1 MRGGEEENVGACV
14 GESVPT
20 EGKDWV
26 GMVSAGLRVRVR
38 QVGMQVV
45 EVGVGADLGLAYAA
59 QECRRG
65 FVQTGVL
72 QQETCQLAACV
83 AADAC
88 DGDPWSMPRIAIPL
102 GSGCIQET
110 RWGRVSQCILQFAPS
125 TG

>member
-26 GMVSAGLRVRVR
+26 GTVSAGLRVR
-38 QVGMQVV
+38 QVGMQVI
-45 EVGVGADLGLAYAA
+45 EVGVGADLGLVCAA

-72 QQETCQLAACV
+72 QQETCQLAPCV
-83 AADAC
+83 AADAG
-88 DGDPWSMPRIAIPL
+88 DGDPWSMRRAAVPL
-102 GSGCIQET
+102 GSGCVQET
-110 RWGRVSQCILQFAPS
+110 RRGWVSQCILQF
-125 TG
+125 